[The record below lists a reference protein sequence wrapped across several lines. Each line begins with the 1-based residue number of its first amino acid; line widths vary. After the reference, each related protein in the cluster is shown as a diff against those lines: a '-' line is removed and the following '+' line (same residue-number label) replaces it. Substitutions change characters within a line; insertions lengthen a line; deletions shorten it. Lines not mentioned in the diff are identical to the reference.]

1 MPDVHIHRHKTPII
15 NVLMLAHL
23 FCLSILEL
31 FTIYNYYILHKMG
44 LQICFPKSWKY
55 VCILLIKTFLARYL
69 FCCDHKQRHNKMLL
83 FVLQITWLL
92 LHTENTNKVKTK
104 PKKWLISVQ
113 LSKKYYGIGH
123 SFNFI
128 EKNAFSLD
136 SIFDK
141 FHSLWHMFGGTHCN
155 DKNVNIKFGRK

>member
-31 FTIYNYYILHKMG
+31 FTIYIYYILHKMG

-55 VCILLIKTFLARYL
+55 VFILLIKTFLARYL
-69 FCCDHKQRHNKMLL
+69 FCCDHKQRHNKMLF
-83 FVLQITWLL
+83 FVLQITWIL

-104 PKKWLISVQ
+104 PKKKVNLCSTV
-113 LSKKYYGIGH
+113 KKYYGIGH

-128 EKNAFSLD
+128 EKMHSHYILFLIS
-136 SIFDK
+136 SILYDICLEA
-141 FHSLWHMFGGTHCN
+141 HIAMT
-155 DKNVNIKFGRK
+155 RM